1 MHLTK
6 EEERLLDSENET
18 ISECMRILVT
28 LGKFFDADRLIDIKS
43 AHISGISYAN
53 IKDEGLEWLKSLKA
67 RFKVPTTINPAGMDM
82 ERWREMGIDHNFYLK
97 QKEIIE
103 TFKRL
108 GAETLLT
115 CTPYYI
121 KKVEFGEHIAWS
133 ESSAVVYANSILGA
147 MTNKESGISALAAAI
162 IGKTPNYG
170 LHIKENRM
178 PTILVK
184 VKGDLSAA
192 GYIAGESLSNEVP
205 YFVFDRKVAKWEL
218 KLLGASLASTG
229 NVSMFHA
236 EGITP
241 EWRDFE
247 KPKEKIEIEGK
258 LDFDCD
264 PDLIAIGCPHVSD
277 DELKLIL
284 DLIEGKRVKK
294 ELWIFTSRDIV
305 NRNRKIVEKIERLG
319 AKVFCDTC
327 IVVSTACEKYDC
339 VLVNS
344 GKALHYLPKLRGV
357 EVSFSDLKRCLEVAT
372 DG

>member
-1 MHLTK
+1 
-6 EEERLLDSENET
+6 
-18 ISECMRILVT
+18 
-28 LGKFFDADRLIDIKS
+28 
-43 AHISGISYAN
+43 
-53 IKDEGLEWLKSLKA
+53 
-67 RFKVPTTINPAGMDM
+67 
-82 ERWREMGIDHNFYLK
+82 
-97 QKEIIE
+97 
-103 TFKRL
+103 
-108 GAETLLT
+108 
-115 CTPYYI
+115 
-121 KKVEFGEHIAWS
+121 
-133 ESSAVVYANSILGA
+133 YANSILGA